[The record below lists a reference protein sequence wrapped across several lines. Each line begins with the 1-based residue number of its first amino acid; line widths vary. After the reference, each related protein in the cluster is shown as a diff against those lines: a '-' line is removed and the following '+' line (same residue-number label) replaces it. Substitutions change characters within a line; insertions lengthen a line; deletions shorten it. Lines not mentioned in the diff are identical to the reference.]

1 MKAILLPGNSLKF
14 PLVKVIVSKIAYKS
28 LKTTKNSHFLRTD
41 HRNVV
46 HENFFRDFGDIICIK
61 NLFRPIRV
69 INRTNSWAI
78 WTRIS
83 EDIDHFS
90 KWPANPPRKKN
101 SQVVL
106 ASAPP
111 STNFKSIYSNQ
122 FKRYEYIQCIWEMQ
136 NFMKNT
142 MVKKF
147 LARAHFRARTCRIF
161 CLLDQILM
169 IFEFSKRNEIWRA
182 PRAQVRARQIF
193 FFMNV

>member
-78 WTRIS
+78 WTRIG

-90 KWPANPPRKKN
+90 KWPANPPPK
-101 SQVVL
+101 
-106 ASAPP
+106 
-111 STNFKSIYSNQ
+111 
-122 FKRYEYIQCIWEMQ
+122 
-136 NFMKNT
+136 
-142 MVKKF
+142 KKF
-147 LARAHFRARTCRIF
+147 PFFRNFLIYIYFSQANGFSSIGKMKADKTAKSFPIYRSLA
-161 CLLDQILM
+161 
-169 IFEFSKRNEIWRA
+169 FEVW
-182 PRAQVRARQIF
+182 
-193 FFMNV
+193 

>member
-1 MKAILLPGNSLKF
+1 MNGILLPGNSLKF

-78 WTRIS
+78 WTRIG

-90 KWPANPPRKKN
+90 KWPAPPPLKKN
-101 SQVVL
+101 SQVLTKILQIDQKLTFNVFHIL
-106 ASAPP
+106 
-111 STNFKSIYSNQ
+111 NQ
-122 FKRYEYIQCIWEMQ
+122 G
-136 NFMKNT
+136 
-142 MVKKF
+142 
-147 LARAHFRARTCRIF
+147 RIF
-161 CLLDQILM
+161 KIKKISDGTD
-169 IFEFSKRNEIWRA
+169 
-182 PRAQVRARQIF
+182 P
-193 FFMNV
+193 

>member
-1 MKAILLPGNSLKF
+1 MNGILLPGNSLKF

-78 WTRIS
+78 WTRIG

-90 KWPANPPRKKN
+90 KWPAPPPKKKTPI
-101 SQVVL
+101 L
-106 ASAPP
+106 LTISAQK
-111 STNFKSIYSNQ
+111 F
-122 FKRYEYIQCIWEMQ
+122 FKRYHLD
-136 NFMKNT
+136 FAFKKNCST
-142 MVKKF
+142 
-147 LARAHFRARTCRIF
+147 HNRIF
-161 CLLDQILM
+161 WNKFSILSRTSSVCKRVS
-169 IFEFSKRNEIWRA
+169 FFSKW
-182 PRAQVRARQIF
+182 
-193 FFMNV
+193 

>member
-46 HENFFRDFGDIICIK
+46 HENFFRGLGDIICIK
-61 NLFRPIRV
+61 NLFKPIRV

-90 KWPANPPRKKN
+90 KRPATPPKKN
-101 SQVVL
+101 SQ
-106 ASAPP
+106 
-111 STNFKSIYSNQ
+111 
-122 FKRYEYIQCIWEMQ
+122 EYDL
-136 NFMKNT
+136 
-142 MVKKF
+142 KK
-147 LARAHFRARTCRIF
+147 
-161 CLLDQILM
+161 
-169 IFEFSKRNEIWRA
+169 NEINRLG
-182 PRAQVRARQIF
+182 RFYVQKNSFSICKTHHFQ
-193 FFMNV
+193 N

>member
-1 MKAILLPGNSLKF
+1 MNGILLPGNSLKF

-78 WTRIS
+78 WTRIG

-90 KWPANPPRKKN
+90 KWPANPPTKKKK
-101 SQVVL
+101 SHFLLQKL
-106 ASAPP
+106 
-111 STNFKSIYSNQ
+111 NFLRILVSYSKSLL
-122 FKRYEYIQCIWEMQ
+122 R
-136 NFMKNT
+136 MK
-142 MVKKF
+142 
-147 LARAHFRARTCRIF
+147 
-161 CLLDQILM
+161 Q
-169 IFEFSKRNEIWRA
+169 S
-182 PRAQVRARQIF
+182 
-193 FFMNV
+193 

>member
-1 MKAILLPGNSLKF
+1 MSYRKMNGILLPGNSLKF

-78 WTRIS
+78 LTRIG

-90 KWPANPPRKKN
+90 KWPANPPTKKKFPLMLTECWSIIWRCVDLWLSNDSWDIDCTQCVSVTVVLYTQRISLFVQENVYFFWKTQKKN
-101 SQVVL
+101 
-106 ASAPP
+106 A
-111 STNFKSIYSNQ
+111 F
-122 FKRYEYIQCIWEMQ
+122 
-136 NFMKNT
+136 
-142 MVKKF
+142 
-147 LARAHFRARTCRIF
+147 
-161 CLLDQILM
+161 
-169 IFEFSKRNEIWRA
+169 FSKND
-182 PRAQVRARQIF
+182 F
-193 FFMNV
+193 FDFSKIDT

>member
-1 MKAILLPGNSLKF
+1 MNGILLPGNSLKF

-78 WTRIS
+78 WTRIG

-90 KWPANPPRKKN
+90 KWPAPPPKKKT
-101 SQVVL
+101 
-106 ASAPP
+106 PIRR
-111 STNFKSIYSNQ
+111 TNRIIRQEKWKKLRFWKMKLKVKLEYSDKTSCFELELF
-122 FKRYEYIQCIWEMQ
+122 FKR
-136 NFMKNT
+136 
-142 MVKKF
+142 
-147 LARAHFRARTCRIF
+147 L
-161 CLLDQILM
+161 
-169 IFEFSKRNEIWRA
+169 
-182 PRAQVRARQIF
+182 
-193 FFMNV
+193 